1 LLTLKLQ
8 GEPVKKLIQIGIT
21 LLATAL
27 AQSTFALDT
36 AAGTVISNTATVSYS
51 VGASSLSATSTPVSV
66 TVQELIKATIESK
79 DAGKEQTVAPSQSN
93 AGLKFELT
101 NTGNGNEAF
110 IITQENI
117 SLGDQFDTDLDNIY
131 FDSNANNIFDPLID
145 VIYDPTAAYALL
157 APEAFITLWIASKD
171 IPNTQLNGHRADIR
185 VNALSQTF
193 STAGNSNPAVGDTAA
208 GGGDSGTTAIH
219 ANSGPASDTATF
231 IMDTSAITINIQKSI
246 EDVRDSITA
255 TGDQA
260 IPDAEVDYLIT
271 VEVTG
276 TGDATT
282 VVVSDPLPIE
292 LKLKDE
298 STGSI
303 TLEDNGVTTV
313 MTANIPDG
321 DGASYDANTRIITVE
336 LGDISAGAT
345 IKNITFTTVIQ

>member
-1 LLTLKLQ
+1 
-8 GEPVKKLIQIGIT
+8 VKKLMQIGIT
-21 LLATAL
+21 LLATAF
-27 AQSTFALDT
+27 AQSTFALNT

-51 VGASSLSATSTPVSV
+51 VGASSLSATSTPVTV

-79 DAGKEQTVAPSQSN
+79 DAGKEQTVGPNQGN

-117 SLGDQFDTDLDNIY
+117 SLVDQFDTDLDNIY
-131 FDSNANNIFDPLID
+131 FDSNANNIFDPLTD

-157 APEAFITLWIASKD
+157 APEASITLWIGSKD
-171 IPNTQLNGHRADIR
+171 IPSSPTNGDRADIR

-193 STAGNSNPAVGDTAA
+193 STAGNSNPAVGNIVA
-208 GGGDSGTTAIH
+208 GGGDSSTAAIH

-260 IPDAEVDYLIT
+260 IPGAEVDYLIT

-282 VVVSDPLPIE
+282 VVVNDPLPIE
-292 LKLKDE
+292 LILKNE
-298 STGSI
+298 SSGSI
-303 TLEDNGVTTV
+303 TLNDSGAITI
-313 MTANIPDG
+313 MTANILDN